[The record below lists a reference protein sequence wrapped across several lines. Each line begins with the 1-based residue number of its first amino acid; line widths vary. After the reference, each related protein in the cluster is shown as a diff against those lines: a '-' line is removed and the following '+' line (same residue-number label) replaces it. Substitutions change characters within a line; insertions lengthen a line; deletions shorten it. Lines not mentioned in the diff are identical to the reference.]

1 MYYEFHLKK
10 QHTRRRM
17 FMPISPQERELVTIA
32 VAVACGCKTCLRENM
47 LVARSLHVTDKDVA
61 DAIKTAA
68 NIRRSTTDALEQY
81 ILSDFSETA
90 EPEPDFS
97 QHDNP
102 RLQALVSVGTAFAVN
117 CASSLKKY
125 VATAKTLDIPA
136 DDLQEVV
143 GLSAYM
149 KAVAAS
155 HVEQVMCP
163 EEFEDE
169 TNTLTDYTMPF
180 GPEHCAWVGH
190 CRMMERL
197 QAEEPEQE
205 KRAAS
210 GGK

>member
-1 MYYEFHLKK
+1 MSI
-10 QHTRRRM
+10 T
-17 FMPISPQERELVTIA
+17 PQERELVTIA

-47 LVARSLHVTDKDVA
+47 LVARALHVTDEDVA

-68 NIRRSTTDALEQY
+68 NVRRSTTDAVEQY
-81 ILSDFSETA
+81 ILSDFAETA

-102 RLQALVSVGTAFAVN
+102 RIQALVSVGSAFAVN

-125 VATAKTLDIPA
+125 VATAKTLDITA
-136 DDLQEVV
+136 EDLQEVV

-149 KAVAAS
+149 KTVAAS

-163 EEFEDE
+163 EECEDE

-190 CRMMERL
+190 CRLMTQL
-197 QAEEPEQE
+197 QPVEMAQE
-205 KRAAS
+205 TRAVSGGAKRA
-210 GGK
+210 